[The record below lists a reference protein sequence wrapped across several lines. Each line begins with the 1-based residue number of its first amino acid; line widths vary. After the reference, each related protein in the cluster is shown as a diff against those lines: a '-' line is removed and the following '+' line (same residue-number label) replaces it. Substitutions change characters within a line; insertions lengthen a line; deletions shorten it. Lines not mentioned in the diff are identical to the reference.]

1 MLLLHEVSL
10 VRTATLM
17 AVEKAVLFMLIEK
30 EKLLI
35 FEVDIWEFE
44 IPRYG

>member
-1 MLLLHEVSL
+1 
-10 VRTATLM
+10 M

-35 FEVDIWEFE
+35 FEVDIWEFGSLRF
-44 IPRYG
+44 PGMDR